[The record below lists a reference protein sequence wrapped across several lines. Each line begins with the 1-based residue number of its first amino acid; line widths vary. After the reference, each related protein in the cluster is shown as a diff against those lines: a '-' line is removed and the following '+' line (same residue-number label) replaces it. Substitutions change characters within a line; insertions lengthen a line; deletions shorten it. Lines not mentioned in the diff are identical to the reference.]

1 MSDSSP
7 APAPEARL
15 ASPLVE
21 LRGVSRDYTL
31 PRANLFTRP
40 TVTHALA
47 PTSLRVTAGEAV
59 GVIGES
65 GSGKSTLVRLL
76 AALDT
81 PTTGEVLFDGQVVSG
96 RSDASLRWL
105 RREVGVVFQDP
116 YASLDPRMTVGR
128 IVAEPLVALG
138 IDGDRRGR
146 VREML
151 DLLGLGTEYGD
162 RYPHELSGGQRQR
175 VAIAGALVHRP
186 RLLVGDEP
194 LSALDVTVRASI
206 LDLIGTLKQD
216 LGFTLVLVS
225 HDIGVV
231 ARLCDRV
238 VVMTEGEVVEEGP
251 TDTVLAAPQHPY
263 TRRLLASVP
272 TLD

>member
-1 MSDSSP
+1 MTG
-7 APAPEARL
+7 
-15 ASPLVE
+15 PLVE
-21 LRGVSRDYTL
+21 LREVSREYRL
-31 PRANLFTRP
+31 PRENLFTRGG
-40 TVTHALA
+40 VTHALR
-47 PTSLRVTAGEAV
+47 PVSLTVEAGDAL

-76 AALDT
+76 TALDA
-81 PTTGEVLFDGQVVSG
+81 PTAGEVLFDGKMISG
-96 RSDASLRWL
+96 RSDSSLTWL

-138 IDGDRRGR
+138 IDGDRRAR

-151 DLLGLGTEYGD
+151 GLLGLGPEFGD

-175 VAIAGALVHRP
+175 VAIARALVHRP

-206 LDLIGTLKQD
+206 LDLIGTLKED

-238 VVMTEGEVVEEGP
+238 VVMTEGEVVEQGD
-251 TDTVLAAPQHPY
+251 TSTVLAHPQHPY

-272 TLD
+272 TID

>member
-1 MSDSSP
+1 MSTTPASP
-7 APAPEARL
+7 RVTPGT
-15 ASPLVE
+15 PLVE

-40 TVTHALA
+40 AVTHALA
-47 PTSLRVTAGEAV
+47 PTTLAVQSGEAL

-76 AALDT
+76 TALDT
-81 PTTGEVLFDGQVVSG
+81 PTSGEVLFDGQVVSG

-138 IDGDRRGR
+138 VDGDRRGR

-151 DLLGLGTEYGD
+151 RLLGLGPEFGD

-175 VAIAGALVHRP
+175 VAIARALVHRP
-186 RLLVGDEP
+186 KLLVGDEP

-206 LDLIGTLKQD
+206 LDLVGTLKQD

-238 VVMTEGEVVEEGP
+238 VVMTEGEVVEQGA
-251 TDTVLAAPQHPY
+251 TDTVLAAPQHAY